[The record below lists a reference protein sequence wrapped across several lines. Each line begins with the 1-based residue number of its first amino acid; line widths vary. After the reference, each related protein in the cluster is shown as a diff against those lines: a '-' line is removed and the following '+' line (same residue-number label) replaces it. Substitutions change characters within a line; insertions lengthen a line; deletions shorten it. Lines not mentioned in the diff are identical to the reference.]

1 MGRVATACQNGPVNA
16 TAGDSPRPL
25 PSLSHDVAGD
35 PAAPAVVLLHAGVAD
50 RRMWDAVAPALA
62 HTFRVVRP
70 DLRGFGDSPLPLG
83 GGPYTNAGDVAALLD
98 ELGVADAAVVG
109 SSFGGKV
116 ALELTTAH
124 PERVRELVLL
134 CPAAPGVPDTE
145 ASDEFDA
152 EEARLLA
159 AGDVD
164 GAVRLN
170 VTTWLGPDAGAAA
183 AQSLA
188 DMQRRAFEVQLAA
201 DAAASAAG
209 LPEPGPEGVEV
220 DLAGIRVPTFVVEGA
235 HDMDALRACAQ
246 HVAASVPG
254 AELSLLEWAGHLPV
268 LERPDAILALLLD
281 VLRDDPTV
289 HAP

>member
-1 MGRVATACQNGPVNA
+1 MTLA
-16 TAGDSPRPL
+16 
-25 PSLSHDVAGD
+25 HDVAGD
-35 PAAPAVVLLHAGVAD
+35 PGAPAVVLLHAGVAD

-70 DLRGFGDSPLPLG
+70 DLRGFGDSPLPLD
-83 GGPYTNAGDVAALLD
+83 GGPYTNAGDVVALLD
-98 ELGVADAAVVG
+98 GLGIADSAVVG

-124 PERVRELVLL
+124 PDRVRELVLL

-145 ASDEFDA
+145 TSDAFDA

-170 VTTWLGPDAGAAA
+170 VTTWLGPDADDTAARALA
-183 AQSLA
+183 A
-188 DMQRRAFEVQLAA
+188 MQRRAFEVQLAA

-209 LPEPGPEGVEV
+209 LPEPGPDGVEV
-220 DLAGIRVPTFVVEGA
+220 DLGGIRVPTFVVEGA
-235 HDMDALRACAQ
+235 HDMDALRACAR

-281 VLRDDPTV
+281 VLRDDPAV

>member
-1 MGRVATACQNGPVNA
+1 MNA

-25 PSLSHDVAGD
+25 PPLAHDVAGD
-35 PAAPAVVLLHAGVAD
+35 PGAPAVVLLHAGVAD
-50 RRMWDAVAPALA
+50 RRMWDAVVPALA

-70 DLRGFGDSPLPLG
+70 DLRGFGDSPLPTG
-83 GGPYTNAGDVAALLD
+83 GAPYTNAGDVAALLD
-98 ELGVADAAVVG
+98 RLGVPDAAVVG

-124 PERVRELVLL
+124 PGRVRELVLL
-134 CPAAPGVPDTE
+134 CPAAPGVPDTDT
-145 ASDEFDA
+145 SDAFDA
-152 EEARLLA
+152 EEARLLT
-159 AGDVD
+159 AGDVE

-170 VTTWLGPDAGAAA
+170 VTTWLGPDADDAAA
-183 AQSLA
+183 ETLA
-188 DMQRRAFEVQLAA
+188 VMQRRAFEVQLAA

-209 LPEPGPEGVEV
+209 LPEPGPDGVDV